1 MSSSEG
7 NDQDRI
13 LPLGQPIDPTESDVW
28 ESVSVVAVDCPRR
41 PNRVEMI
48 LVFFFSWVGTGV
60 CWPVGLLR
68 LSTSV
73 VTALNNQSSQAG

>member
-28 ESVSVVAVDCPRR
+28 ESVSVVAVDCPRP

-48 LVFFFSWVGTGV
+48 LVFFFPGWGLGFA
-60 CWPVGLLR
+60 GLLVCSGSQPQWSR
-68 LSTSV
+68 L
-73 VTALNNQSSQAG
+73 